1 MGWVEFVADEVVEV
15 GEYKFW
21 ARVGAL
27 RELGSAVNF
36 IHRPLEPRKPG
47 RGGGATRHREL
58 V

>member
-1 MGWVEFVADEVVEV
+1 MGWVEFAADEVDV

-21 ARVGAL
+21 ARLGAM

-36 IHRPLEPRKPG
+36 IHRPLQPRKPG
-47 RGGGATRHREL
+47 RGWVGATRHREL